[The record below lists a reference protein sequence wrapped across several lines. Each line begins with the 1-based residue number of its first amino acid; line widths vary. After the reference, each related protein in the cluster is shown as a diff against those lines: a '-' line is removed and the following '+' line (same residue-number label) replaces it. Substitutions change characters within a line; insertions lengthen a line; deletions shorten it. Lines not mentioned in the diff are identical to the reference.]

1 MKMIEELDFTEFT
14 TIVVTYLLLFLIIF
28 VRYIAFSG
36 SYYFLLFK
44 VLRGRL
50 SERILVEDRPRPKQV
65 KRELQ
70 LSVYSALIF
79 ALMALGIIILWQK
92 GWTGIYNDPYAFPL
106 WYIPLSVLAFLFIQ
120 DTYYYWLHR
129 WMHSSGKIRGF
140 HLEHHRSV
148 ETTVFTSF
156 SFHPVESVLQATI
169 IPIIFLFLPM
179 HITAVLTVLLIMTFS
194 SVINH
199 AGVEVYSN
207 SPAIRNVKKFI
218 IGATHHDV
226 HHKNAKK
233 NFGLYFTFWDR
244 LMKTEISAIG

>member
-1 MKMIEELDFTEFT
+1 MKMIEELDFTDFT
-14 TIVVTYLLLFLIIF
+14 TIAVTYLLLFLIIF
-28 VRYIAFSG
+28 IRHIVFSG
-36 SYYFLLFK
+36 SYYLLLFR
-44 VLRGRL
+44 VFRSHL
-50 SERILVEDRPRPKQV
+50 SGRILVKDRPRPEQI
-65 KRELQ
+65 KRELL

-79 ALMALGIIILWQK
+79 ALIALGVIVLWQK
-92 GWTGIYNDPYAFPL
+92 GWTGIYNHPYELPL
-106 WYIPLSVLAFLFIQ
+106 WYIPLSVLAFLFVQ

-129 WMHSSGKIRGF
+129 WMHSSGKIRSY

-156 SFHPVESVLQATI
+156 SFHPVESLLQAII
-169 IPIIFLFLPM
+169 IPVIFLLLPM
-179 HITAVLTVLLIMTFS
+179 HITAVLTVLSIMTFS

-207 SPAIRNVKKFI
+207 SPVIRNIKKFI

-226 HHKNAKK
+226 HHKNARK

-244 LMKTEISAIG
+244 LMRTEISAIK